1 VNRPPPGVEIEIVE
15 IDGETLLVFHCE
27 PSTPVEA
34 RPNLT
39 QAESELLRALAAGHP
54 NAQIASARR
63 TSKRTVANQVQ
74 ALMRKFNVQSRHQLE
89 AKGARAG

>member
-15 IDGETLLVFHCE
+15 IDG
-27 PSTPVEA
+27 EA